1 MKRTFI
7 LIFFCFGI
15 TTFAKPI
22 EDKDIYSSVVNWTE
36 QVIVSSV
43 KETIP
48 KIVFDENDPE
58 FFGKNTATSQGKAHS
73 MARKKAKEK
82 LKVRLSQRLE
92 SMLFNADYTIFEY
105 TQVNQQ
111 ARLRLNS
118 YIGAEKEEYDF
129 QFVKNVLEAKA
140 SLPIKGKDG
149 ILAHIPM
156 EYGTERVPE
165 FSEDMI
171 PVEFSGLVV
180 DARHLSVKRA
190 LFPKIQTDRGL
201 DVYSPFYVK
210 DAYAIETGYI
220 VYREDQNGKTF
231 ENKVGKNPYFVL
243 ALSTAGKNQTDLV
256 ISTDEAA
263 KFLSHPESRKNITR
277 CRVLILVSQ

>member
-1 MKRTFI
+1 
-7 LIFFCFGI
+7 
-15 TTFAKPI
+15 
-22 EDKDIYSSVVNWTE
+22 
-36 QVIVSSV
+36 
-43 KETIP
+43 
-48 KIVFDENDPE
+48 
-58 FFGKNTATSQGKAHS
+58 
-73 MARKKAKEK
+73 
-82 LKVRLSQRLE
+82 
-92 SMLFNADYTIFEY
+92 
-105 TQVNQQ
+105 
-111 ARLRLNS
+111 
-118 YIGAEKEEYDF
+118 
-129 QFVKNVLEAKA
+129 VKNVLEAKA

-256 ISTDEAA
+256 IPTDEAA

>member
-48 KIVFDENDPE
+48 KIVFDEDDPE
-58 FFGKNTATSQGKAHS
+58 FFGKNTATSQGKSHS

-256 ISTDEAA
+256 IPTDEAA